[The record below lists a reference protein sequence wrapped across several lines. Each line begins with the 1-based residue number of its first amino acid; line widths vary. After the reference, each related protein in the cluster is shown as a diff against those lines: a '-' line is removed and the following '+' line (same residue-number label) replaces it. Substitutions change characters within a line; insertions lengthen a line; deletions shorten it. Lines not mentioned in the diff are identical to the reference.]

1 MQEQIL
7 TLVQGCKI
15 CSAKNIKTIEQ
26 AIDGLC
32 DKCSILV
39 IAYNRYKEANIP
51 CSYWNINMDNFQG
64 PEKLSKLYIDA
75 IENFSNIY
83 QKGISFCL
91 AGSHGLGKTMVL
103 TSLLK
108 KACQKNYSCL
118 YTTLGDIVSALIE
131 SPNDEKFLARKE
143 LMTVD
148 FLVIDEFDPRFCN
161 SLASADLF
169 GKMLEQVFRT
179 RTQNNLPTLMASN
192 SPNPIE
198 TFAGPIKQSI
208 DSLMSK
214 VKIIP
219 VIGKDFRKE
228 IGSQEPNAN

>member
-1 MQEQIL
+1 M
-7 TLVQGCKI
+7 
-15 CSAKNIKTIEQ
+15 
-26 AIDGLC
+26 
-32 DKCSILV
+32 
-39 IAYNRYKEANIP
+39 IAYNRYREANIP
-51 CSYWNINMDNFQG
+51 CSYWDLSMQEFKG
-64 PEKLSKLYIDA
+64 PEKLAKLYADA
-75 IENFSNIY
+75 SENLSNIY

-91 AGSHGLGKTMVL
+91 AGLHGVGKSMVL
-103 TSLLK
+103 TAILK

-131 SPNDEKFLARKE
+131 SPNDEKYLARKE

-198 TFAGPIKQSI
+198 TFNGPIKQSI
-208 DSLMSK
+208 ESLMSK

-219 VIGKDFRKE
+219 VMGKDFRKE
-228 IGSQEPNAN
+228 LGSAEPNGT

>member
-1 MQEQIL
+1 ME
-7 TLVQGCKI
+7 
-15 CSAKNIKTIEQ
+15 
-26 AIDGLC
+26 
-32 DKCSILV
+32 
-39 IAYNRYKEANIP
+39 
-51 CSYWNINMDNFQG
+51 NFKG
-64 PEKLSKLYIDA
+64 PEKLAKLYADA
-75 IENFSNIY
+75 VDNLPNIY
-83 QKGISFCL
+83 QNGISFCL
-91 AGSHGLGKTMVL
+91 AGSHGLGKTLVL
-103 TSLLK
+103 TAILK

-118 YTTLGDIVSALIE
+118 YTTLGDIVSVLID

-143 LMTVD
+143 LMTID

-198 TFAGPIKQSI
+198 TFSGPIKYSI
-208 DSLMSK
+208 ESLMSK

-219 VIGKDFRKE
+219 VMGKDFRKE
-228 IGSQEPNAN
+228 IGSSEPNGN